1 MEMDEEFLEVDDID
15 WFAVGADGYVCH
27 FATGGRGI
35 VPRQVASSI
44 ESWQLACDYIYSL
57 PVCSGVIVVEE
68 SLPDFSGLAQRE
80 AYLGSFLEMASRGI
94 FSHDVSGG
102 VIALSPS
109 RSLRFAKATSPSAF
123 EIIFQRSPSVPTM
136 ICFI

>member
-1 MEMDEEFLEVDDID
+1 MEMDEEFLEVNDID

-102 VIALSPS
+102 LSPYRQAGACAS
-109 RSLRFAKATSPSAF
+109 RRRPPRAHSKSYSKDRHRF
-123 EIIFQRSPSVPTM
+123 RR
-136 ICFI
+136 